1 MEKERTN
8 KITDSEWQIMEQVWA
23 FCEES
28 TEQTVTGEE
37 ALRKASQKAA
47 GQSGTAASVGITQ
60 PYLMEQLDA
69 KWNKNTVHTFLK
81 RLCDKGYLQAVKD
94 TSPHQYVP
102 LISRE
107 ACEREER
114 QSFLDRVY
122 QGSAGRMVTAFV
134 RDGGLKEEEVA
145 ELRKLLEQL

>member
-1 MEKERTN
+1 MEKERIR
-8 KITDSEWQIMEQVWA
+8 KISDSEWQIMEHVWA
-23 FCEES
+23 HSKRYETAGIS
-28 TEQTVTGEE
+28 IVDVQDTG
-37 ALRKASQKAA
+37 RS
-47 GQSGTAASVGITQ
+47 GITQ
-60 PYLMEQLDA
+60 PCLMELLGK

-81 RLCDKGYLQAVKD
+81 RLCDKGYLQVVKE

-102 LISRE
+102 LVTRE
-107 ACEREER
+107 ECEKEER

-145 ELRKLLEQL
+145 ELRKLLDELEV